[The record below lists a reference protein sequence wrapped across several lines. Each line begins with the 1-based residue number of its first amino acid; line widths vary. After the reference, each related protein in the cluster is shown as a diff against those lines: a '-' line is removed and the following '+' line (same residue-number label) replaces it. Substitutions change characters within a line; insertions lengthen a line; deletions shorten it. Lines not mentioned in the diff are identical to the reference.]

1 MIMVSRELPKTL
13 RLIIWLNDDRINAIL
28 GIIVGALSRGKIKAV
43 DSLFLENVVVLW

>member
-1 MIMVSRELPKTL
+1 MIMVSRELLKTL

-28 GIIVGALSRGKIKAV
+28 GIVGALSRGKIKAV